1 MARSRHCTRVTRPK
15 TNALRPIM
23 ASKTSLLLWRRT
35 VARLVVAVVAISAI
49 TLLGPAS
56 SSGAASH
63 RRAPV
68 RFLLLGDSV
77 ALTLGQGLS
86 VDAVP
91 RHGVEVE
98 DQAVIGCDLDPTLS
112 IITSGAVGP
121 ATPGCPHWRTL
132 WPTLLQRFR
141 PQVVGLELGRWEV
154 SDHDYEGQWVHVGE
168 KIWDD
173 HLVAELNQAV
183 RILSSQGAKVVL
195 FTMPYVDP
203 AGLAPNGQPFSENT
217 PGRADA
223 YNRLVRQVADQN
235 RHDVTLVD
243 LNRMLSPAGHY
254 TATVKGVTVRWSD
267 GIHIS
272 VAGGEMV
279 QPAVLSVVSRL
290 GRSVHLPAASA

>member
-1 MARSRHCTRVTRPK
+1 MTRPK
-15 TNALRPIM
+15 RRALRSSM
-23 ASKTSLLLWRRT
+23 AGEMRALLCRRT
-35 VARLVVAVVAISAI
+35 IACLVIVAVVAWSAL
-49 TLLGPAS
+49 TLAGPS
-56 SSGAASH
+56 TSSGAAVH
-63 RRAPV
+63 GRAPV

-86 VDAVP
+86 VDSVQ
-91 RHGVEVE
+91 HDGVMVD
-98 DQAVIGCDLDPTLS
+98 DQAVLGCDLDPTLL
-112 IITSGAVGP
+112 INTSGAVGP
-121 ATPGCPHWRTL
+121 ATPGCPDWRTL
-132 WPTLLQRFR
+132 WPTLLQKYR

-154 SDHDYEGQWVHVGE
+154 SDHDYEGQWVHVGQ

-173 HLVAELNQAV
+173 HLMAELDQAV

-203 AGLAPNGQPFSENT
+203 AGLAANGQPFSENT

-223 YNRLVRQVADQN
+223 YNRLVRQVAAHN
-235 RHDVTLVD
+235 RHDVTFID
-243 LNRMLSPAGHY
+243 LNHMLSPAGHY

-279 QPAVLSVVSRL
+279 QPAVLSVVGRL
-290 GRSVHLPAASA
+290 GRRVHLPAASA